1 MSTMLV
7 SQQQAFLYEQGKALS
22 PNEIT
27 SDGTRA
33 EACAPSSAI
42 RDLEWNNVRA
52 LIETGGSMWQDRANG
67 RGQYEVPRGGGV
79 SVLYAGALWLGGL
92 SPDQQLKIAAI
103 RYRFQGN
110 DYWPGPLTN
119 DGTAEISGDE
129 CQIWDKFF
137 LAERSD
143 AQRHREYFD
152 CINDPDC
159 DLDVEFPE
167 GYVMPDYFNSYPA
180 HGSTALGQDYYLAP
194 FLDYDGDGFYNPS
207 QGDYPWFDFLQEIDC
222 SQKRRSD
229 PIPLFGDQ
237 NLYWIFND
245 KGNVHSESQGQPIG
259 MEIRA
264 QAFAFATNDEVN
276 NMTFYNYT
284 LINQGTQSLT
294 DTYFGTWIDSDIGGH
309 TDDFVGCDVQRGLG
323 YAYNGNAFD
332 QPTGL
337 SIGYGANPPAMGV
350 DFFEGPY
357 QDEDGEDNPLS
368 EDFTEAFTNDGIPY
382 RGIGIGYG
390 DGIVDNERY
399 GMRKF
404 LYHGSGS
411 GPNGQPALA
420 GEFYNFL
427 RGFWKN
433 GQRMAY
439 GGNALTPASGT
450 DLNIP
455 ADYMFPGDTDP
466 IFWGTNGTPTEPWT
480 EVSSDNPPGDRRFM
494 QSAGPFS
501 LEPGDFN
508 NITVGVVYARSL
520 EGDPFASVELLRIAD
535 DKAQALFDNCFELV
549 SGPDAPDLG
558 IQELNQELIMTLT
571 NTNSLSNNF
580 NEEYIAF
587 DPEIPADAGTGI
599 LLDTLQRS
607 YQFQGYQV
615 FQVIDAT
622 VSPDELTNIDRARL
636 IFQSDI
642 QDDVDICVNFF
653 KDPAITYP
661 VPILMVD
668 GDNEGIEHSFNV
680 VDDAFASGDSRLVNH
695 RTYHFM
701 AIAYGYNNYQEFD
714 PSLGQG
720 QDLQYLPSRK
730 AATAAIRVFSGIPHS
745 VNPEAGGTN
754 IHAQFG
760 DGVTITRLEGR
771 GCGNNIVDIS
781 KDSEAQILED
791 VYVDELVY
799 KRGAGPVNIK
809 VIDPTR
815 LPSSDFELRLA
826 PFGEDLDSDETV
838 WRLVDLTNQDTTYS
852 NRTFPMQDELLLLDI
867 GLSITW
873 NQYVYINDDG
883 EEVDHF
889 TDLLSGE
896 IEFEDS
902 SRPWFSGI
910 EDGEGFTELNWIRSG
925 NQASEVLEEE
935 IIFDDEEAGN
945 FWDLDQEYEGILS
958 GTWAPYCL
966 VSHSGE
972 VTLAD
977 GQSFNLVNIAP
988 TVSGIDGDLSSAG
1001 GDYGSNI
1008 KGLNNVDVVLTSDKS
1023 LWTRSAVLE
1032 MQSIPGLTQS
1042 GSNDAEKMKLR
1053 LHDSVD
1059 KNGKTTSEGG
1069 NSDEANFH
1077 GQTTGMGWFPG
1088 YAIDVVTGERLN
1100 VAFGEDSWMIGDN
1113 GNDMI
1118 WNPTDRLESDL
1129 SDQLPDITTQLFAG
1143 GQHWIYVFKNQRYEE
1158 SNTSLMPAYDG
1169 GDFIYD
1175 RLEENFSNLNR
1186 RRVFQSCT
1194 WVGSSLVNRGY
1205 EMLTPEE
1212 GLIPNK
1218 TRIKLRV
1225 ARQYDYYSPITSD
1238 VNDTINSQNNWAPLY
1253 TFTTKDIATE
1263 TGETATLESI
1273 MDKINVVPNPYY
1285 AFSEYESGK
1294 LDNRIK
1300 ITNLPEE
1307 CVINIYNIS
1316 GTLVRTFNKV
1326 DPLTSLEW
1334 DLKNRRNVP
1343 VAGGVYIIHIN
1354 VPGVGEKILKWFG
1367 VMRPVDLDNF

>member
-902 SRPWFSGI
+902 SRPW
-910 EDGEGFTELNWIRSG
+910 
-925 NQASEVLEEE
+925 
-935 IIFDDEEAGN
+935 
-945 FWDLDQEYEGILS
+945 
-958 GTWAPYCL
+958 
-966 VSHSGE
+966 
-972 VTLAD
+972 
-977 GQSFNLVNIAP
+977 
-988 TVSGIDGDLSSAG
+988 
-1001 GDYGSNI
+1001 
-1008 KGLNNVDVVLTSDKS
+1008 
-1023 LWTRSAVLE
+1023 
-1032 MQSIPGLTQS
+1032 
-1042 GSNDAEKMKLR
+1042 
-1053 LHDSVD
+1053 
-1059 KNGKTTSEGG
+1059 
-1069 NSDEANFH
+1069 
-1077 GQTTGMGWFPG
+1077 
-1088 YAIDVVTGERLN
+1088 
-1100 VAFGEDSWMIGDN
+1100 
-1113 GNDMI
+1113 
-1118 WNPTDRLESDL
+1118 
-1129 SDQLPDITTQLFAG
+1129 
-1143 GQHWIYVFKNQRYEE
+1143 
-1158 SNTSLMPAYDG
+1158 
-1169 GDFIYD
+1169 
-1175 RLEENFSNLNR
+1175 
-1186 RRVFQSCT
+1186 
-1194 WVGSSLVNRGY
+1194 
-1205 EMLTPEE
+1205 
-1212 GLIPNK
+1212 
-1218 TRIKLRV
+1218 
-1225 ARQYDYYSPITSD
+1225 
-1238 VNDTINSQNNWAPLY
+1238 
-1253 TFTTKDIATE
+1253 
-1263 TGETATLESI
+1263 
-1273 MDKINVVPNPYY
+1273 
-1285 AFSEYESGK
+1285 
-1294 LDNRIK
+1294 
-1300 ITNLPEE
+1300 
-1307 CVINIYNIS
+1307 
-1316 GTLVRTFNKV
+1316 
-1326 DPLTSLEW
+1326 
-1334 DLKNRRNVP
+1334 
-1343 VAGGVYIIHIN
+1343 
-1354 VPGVGEKILKWFG
+1354 
-1367 VMRPVDLDNF
+1367 

>member
-838 WRLVDLTNQDTTYS
+838 WR
-852 NRTFPMQDELLLLDI
+852 
-867 GLSITW
+867 
-873 NQYVYINDDG
+873 
-883 EEVDHF
+883 
-889 TDLLSGE
+889 
-896 IEFEDS
+896 
-902 SRPWFSGI
+902 
-910 EDGEGFTELNWIRSG
+910 
-925 NQASEVLEEE
+925 
-935 IIFDDEEAGN
+935 
-945 FWDLDQEYEGILS
+945 
-958 GTWAPYCL
+958 
-966 VSHSGE
+966 
-972 VTLAD
+972 
-977 GQSFNLVNIAP
+977 
-988 TVSGIDGDLSSAG
+988 
-1001 GDYGSNI
+1001 
-1008 KGLNNVDVVLTSDKS
+1008 
-1023 LWTRSAVLE
+1023 
-1032 MQSIPGLTQS
+1032 
-1042 GSNDAEKMKLR
+1042 
-1053 LHDSVD
+1053 
-1059 KNGKTTSEGG
+1059 
-1069 NSDEANFH
+1069 
-1077 GQTTGMGWFPG
+1077 
-1088 YAIDVVTGERLN
+1088 
-1100 VAFGEDSWMIGDN
+1100 
-1113 GNDMI
+1113 
-1118 WNPTDRLESDL
+1118 
-1129 SDQLPDITTQLFAG
+1129 
-1143 GQHWIYVFKNQRYEE
+1143 
-1158 SNTSLMPAYDG
+1158 
-1169 GDFIYD
+1169 
-1175 RLEENFSNLNR
+1175 
-1186 RRVFQSCT
+1186 
-1194 WVGSSLVNRGY
+1194 
-1205 EMLTPEE
+1205 
-1212 GLIPNK
+1212 
-1218 TRIKLRV
+1218 
-1225 ARQYDYYSPITSD
+1225 
-1238 VNDTINSQNNWAPLY
+1238 
-1253 TFTTKDIATE
+1253 
-1263 TGETATLESI
+1263 
-1273 MDKINVVPNPYY
+1273 
-1285 AFSEYESGK
+1285 
-1294 LDNRIK
+1294 
-1300 ITNLPEE
+1300 
-1307 CVINIYNIS
+1307 
-1316 GTLVRTFNKV
+1316 
-1326 DPLTSLEW
+1326 
-1334 DLKNRRNVP
+1334 
-1343 VAGGVYIIHIN
+1343 
-1354 VPGVGEKILKWFG
+1354 
-1367 VMRPVDLDNF
+1367 

>member
-1158 SNTSLMPAYDG
+1158 
-1169 GDFIYD
+1169 
-1175 RLEENFSNLNR
+1175 
-1186 RRVFQSCT
+1186 
-1194 WVGSSLVNRGY
+1194 
-1205 EMLTPEE
+1205 
-1212 GLIPNK
+1212 
-1218 TRIKLRV
+1218 
-1225 ARQYDYYSPITSD
+1225 
-1238 VNDTINSQNNWAPLY
+1238 
-1253 TFTTKDIATE
+1253 
-1263 TGETATLESI
+1263 
-1273 MDKINVVPNPYY
+1273 
-1285 AFSEYESGK
+1285 
-1294 LDNRIK
+1294 
-1300 ITNLPEE
+1300 
-1307 CVINIYNIS
+1307 
-1316 GTLVRTFNKV
+1316 
-1326 DPLTSLEW
+1326 
-1334 DLKNRRNVP
+1334 
-1343 VAGGVYIIHIN
+1343 
-1354 VPGVGEKILKWFG
+1354 
-1367 VMRPVDLDNF
+1367 